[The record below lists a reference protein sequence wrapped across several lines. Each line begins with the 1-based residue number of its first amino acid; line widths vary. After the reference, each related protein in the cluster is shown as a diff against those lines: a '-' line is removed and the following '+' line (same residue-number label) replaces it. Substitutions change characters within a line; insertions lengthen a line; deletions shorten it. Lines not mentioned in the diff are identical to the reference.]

1 MSNVAFGSQKK
12 LSGPSCGLQERL
24 RAGPVG
30 EEKRQASDRPQR
42 GRGRDC
48 RLPRRFEGGARGCLT
63 LPSEAH
69 RKSFLG
75 QAAAC
80 RNVCGRGPWV
90 KRRGRLR
97 TGHREAAA
105 GLPAAEEGLRAGGC
119 GCLTLPSEAHKKSF
133 LGQAAACRN
142 VCGRGPWAKRR
153 GRLRTGHREA
163 AAGLPAAEEGLRAG
177 PVGGCLTSPSEAH
190 RKSFLG

>member
-1 MSNVAFGSQKK
+1 M
-12 LSGPSCGLQERL
+12 
-24 RAGPVG
+24 G

-42 GRGRDC
+42 GRGRPAGC
-48 RLPRRFEGGARGCLT
+48 RGAFEGGARGCLT

-69 RKSFLG
+69 R
-75 QAAAC
+75 
-80 RNVCGRGPWV
+80 
-90 KRRGRLR
+90 
-97 TGHREAAA
+97 
-105 GLPAAEEGLRAGGC
+105 
-119 GCLTLPSEAHKKSF
+119 KSF

-177 PVGGCLTSPSEAH
+177 PVGV
-190 RKSFLG
+190 

>member
-1 MSNVAFGSQKK
+1 M
-12 LSGPSCGLQERL
+12 
-24 RAGPVG
+24 G

-42 GRGRDC
+42 GRGRPAGC
-48 RLPRRFEGGARGCLT
+48 RGFEGGARGCLT

-69 RKSFLG
+69 R
-75 QAAAC
+75 
-80 RNVCGRGPWV
+80 
-90 KRRGRLR
+90 
-97 TGHREAAA
+97 
-105 GLPAAEEGLRAGGC
+105 
-119 GCLTLPSEAHKKSF
+119 KSF

-177 PVGGCLTSPSEAH
+177 PVGV
-190 RKSFLG
+190 

>member
-1 MSNVAFGSQKK
+1 M
-12 LSGPSCGLQERL
+12 
-24 RAGPVG
+24 G

-42 GRGRDC
+42 GRGRPAGC
-48 RLPRRFEGGARGCLT
+48 RGAFEGRARGCLT

-69 RKSFLG
+69 RKSFVG

-97 TGHREAAA
+97 TGHREAA
-105 GLPAAEEGLRAGGC
+105 
-119 GCLTLPSEAHKKSF
+119 LPSEAHRRSF
-133 LGQAAACRN
+133 VGQAAACRN
-142 VCGRGPWAKRR
+142 VCGRGPWVKRR

-163 AAGLPAAEEGLRAG
+163 GAGLPAAEERLRAG
-177 PVGGCLTSPSEAH
+177 PVGV
-190 RKSFLG
+190 

>member
-1 MSNVAFGSQKK
+1 M
-12 LSGPSCGLQERL
+12 
-24 RAGPVG
+24 G
-30 EEKRQASDRPQR
+30 EKKRQASERPQR
-42 GRGRDC
+42 GRGRPAGC
-48 RLPRRFEGGARGCLT
+48 RGGFEGGARVCLTLPSEAHRKSFLRQAAAWRNVCAREEERQASDRSQRGRGRPAGCRGGFEGGARGCLM

-105 GLPAAEEGLRAGGC
+105 GLPAAEEGLRAG
-119 GCLTLPSEAHKKSF
+119 
-133 LGQAAACRN
+133 
-142 VCGRGPWAKRR
+142 
-153 GRLRTGHREA
+153 
-163 AAGLPAAEEGLRAG
+163 
-177 PVGGCLTSPSEAH
+177 PVGV
-190 RKSFLG
+190 

>member
-1 MSNVAFGSQKK
+1 M
-12 LSGPSCGLQERL
+12 
-24 RAGPVG
+24 GPVG

-42 GRGRDC
+42 GRGRPAGC
-48 RLPRRFEGGARGCLT
+48 RRGFEGGARGCLT

-80 RNVCGRGPWV
+80 RD
-90 KRRGRLR
+90 
-97 TGHREAAA
+97 
-105 GLPAAEEGLRAGGC
+105 
-119 GCLTLPSEAHKKSF
+119 
-133 LGQAAACRN
+133 

-163 AAGLPAAEEGLRAG
+163 AAGLPAAEEGLRTG
-177 PVGGCLTSPSEAH
+177 PVGV
-190 RKSFLG
+190 

>member
-1 MSNVAFGSQKK
+1 M
-12 LSGPSCGLQERL
+12 
-24 RAGPVG
+24 G

-42 GRGRDC
+42 GRGRPAGC
-48 RLPRRFEGGARGCLT
+48 RGELGEEKRQASDRPQRGRGRPAGCRGGFEGGARGCLTLPSEAHRKSFLGQAAACRNVCGREEKRQASDRPQRGRGRPAGCRGGFEGGARGCLT

-105 GLPAAEEGLRAGGC
+105 GLPAAEEG
-119 GCLTLPSEAHKKSF
+119 F
-133 LGQAAACRN
+133 
-142 VCGRGPWAKRR
+142 
-153 GRLRTGHREA
+153 
-163 AAGLPAAEEGLRAG
+163 RAG
-177 PVGGCLTSPSEAH
+177 PVGV
-190 RKSFLG
+190 

>member
-1 MSNVAFGSQKK
+1 M
-12 LSGPSCGLQERL
+12 
-24 RAGPVG
+24 G

-42 GRGRDC
+42 GRGRPAGC
-48 RLPRRFEGGARGCLT
+48 RGGFEGGAGGCLT

-105 GLPAAEEGLRAGGC
+105 GLPAAEEGLRAG
-119 GCLTLPSEAHKKSF
+119 CLTLPSEAHRKSF

-177 PVGGCLTSPSEAH
+177 PVGV
-190 RKSFLG
+190 

>member
-1 MSNVAFGSQKK
+1 MKRRGRLRTGHREAAAGLPAAEEGGLRAGPCVSNVAFGS
-12 LSGPSCGLQERL
+12 L
-24 RAGPVG
+24 
-30 EEKRQASDRPQR
+30 
-42 GRGRDC
+42 
-48 RLPRRFEGGARGCLT
+48 
-63 LPSEAH
+63 
-69 RKSFLG
+69 KSFLG
-75 QAAAC
+75 KAAAC

-105 GLPAAEEGLRAGGC
+105 GLPAAEEG
-119 GCLTLPSEAHKKSF
+119 GCLTSPSEAHRKSF

-163 AAGLPAAEEGLRAG
+163 AAGLPAAEERLRAG
-177 PVGGCLTSPSEAH
+177 PVGV
-190 RKSFLG
+190 

>member
-1 MSNVAFGSQKK
+1 M
-12 LSGPSCGLQERL
+12 
-24 RAGPVG
+24 G

-42 GRGRDC
+42 GRGRPAGC
-48 RLPRRFEGGARGCLT
+48 RGGFEGGARGCLT

-80 RNVCGRGPWV
+80 RNVCGRGPWA

-105 GLPAAEEGLRAGGC
+105 GTAGCRGGFEGGAR
-119 GCLTLPSEAHKKSF
+119 GCLTLPSEAHRKSF

-177 PVGGCLTSPSEAH
+177 PVGV
-190 RKSFLG
+190 

>member
-1 MSNVAFGSQKK
+1 MGEEKRQASERPQRGRGRPAGCRGGFEGGARGCLTLPSEAHRKSFLRQAAACRNV
-12 LSGPSCGLQERL
+12 CGR
-24 RAGPVG
+24 

-42 GRGRDC
+42 GRGRPAGC
-48 RLPRRFEGGARGCLT
+48 RGGFEGGARGCLT

-105 GLPAAEEGLRAGGC
+105 GLPAAEEGLRAG
-119 GCLTLPSEAHKKSF
+119 
-133 LGQAAACRN
+133 
-142 VCGRGPWAKRR
+142 
-153 GRLRTGHREA
+153 
-163 AAGLPAAEEGLRAG
+163 
-177 PVGGCLTSPSEAH
+177 PVGV
-190 RKSFLG
+190 